1 MRYAPKLAVPFSKTS
16 ILMVVIIAA
25 IAIVL
30 SIVSYQFSNQ
40 TASEINRIASN
51 DIRSNAEIQARDLAR
66 ILANK
71 IDIVSSNLILMSD
84 APAIQ
89 SHDVESAI
97 PLFASARSTTVDF
110 ASSYFWVDADGTLLW
125 ADAFTNS
132 TIEQQYNGDDRSF
145 RDYYSTPRD
154 TFAPYY
160 STVIES
166 VDGVPRLYVAYP
178 ILDRS
183 TSVGQQSPSTPQQT
197 DDPIFKGVVVSAV
210 DLDDIGKFLQSE
222 LSPKHSST
230 VGLLARDGIILY
242 TGNASFTGK
251 DIFGAEFQSLLP
263 SGIKDTFNGFIRES
277 LTGQPGS
284 GDISYLGNTSTI
296 AFEPVSIR
304 GNDFAILYV
313 SAPHQLADNAGILI
327 AQQRTFNSILI
338 AVIGGIAAGIAFV
351 ILVWN
356 RRLTATVDLRTSEL
370 KTANQDL
377 TDANEQLLLNDKM
390 QREFINIAAHE
401 LRTPTQA
408 ILGYADLFEMQ
419 PESREEAIKAVTRN
433 ALRLERL
440 TQDILDVSRIEG
452 RALELNKEKFNI
464 SEVILAS
471 LDDARRQVANG
482 DIKFAYQGPDDI
494 IVEADKARISQVVSN
509 LLNNAVKFTKKGTIA
524 INVVQM
530 NGEATVIVSDTGS
543 GIHPEMIPRLFTK
556 FASKSQTGTGLGL
569 FISKSIV
576 EAHGGRISGEN
587 KGEGKGAAFSF
598 TVPLSLTNEKYADR
612 ETIKS

>member
-1 MRYAPKLAVPFSKTS
+1 MRYAPKLASAFSKTS
-16 ILMVVIIAA
+16 ILMVVIIAS

-30 SIVSYQFSNQ
+30 SFVSYQFSNQ
-40 TASEINRIASN
+40 TANEINRIASN
-51 DIRSNAEIQARDLAR
+51 DIRSNAEIQARDLAS
-66 ILANK
+66 ILAKK
-71 IDIVSSNLILMSD
+71 IDIISSNLILMSE

-97 PLFASARSTTVDF
+97 PLFSSARSTTVDF

-166 VDGVPRLYVAYP
+166 VDGVPRLYVSYP

-183 TSVGQQSPSTPQQT
+183 PSAGQQSSSIPQQT
-197 DDPIFKGVVVSAV
+197 GDPAFKGVVVSAV
-210 DLDDIGKFLQSE
+210 DLDDIGKFLQGE

-230 VGLLARDGIILY
+230 AGLLDREGMILY
-242 TGNASFTGK
+242 TSNASFIGK
-251 DIFGAEFQSLLP
+251 DVFGAEFQALLP
-263 SGIKDTFNGFIRES
+263 PGIKDPFNGFIRES
-277 LTGQPGS
+277 LRGQPGS

-296 AFEPVSIR
+296 AYEPISIR

-370 KTANQDL
+370 RRANQDL
-377 TDANEQLLLNDKM
+377 TEANEQLLLNDKM

-408 ILGYADLFEMQ
+408 ILGYADLFDMQ

-464 SEVILAS
+464 SEVMLAA

-494 IVEADKARISQVVSN
+494 IVEADKARIAQVISN
-509 LLNNAVKFTKKGTIA
+509 LLNNAIKFTKKGA
-524 INVVQM
+524 IVLNVAQKD
-530 NGEATVIVSDTGS
+530 GEATITVSDTGS
-543 GIHPEMIPRLFTK
+543 GIHPEMVPRLFTK

-587 KGEGKGAAFSF
+587 KGEGKGATFSF
-598 TVPLSLTNEKYADR
+598 TVPLSLAREKYADR